1 MSTKYKFRDQ
11 NEIYFITYTV
21 INWIDV
27 FIRNQYKEIL
37 IKSWKHCIEHKGLEI
52 YGWCIM
58 SSHVHMIIGSHQ
70 DKLQDIVRDM
80 KKHTSSELKKAIE
93 NNKQESRKEWMLWM
107 MERAGKRNN
116 NNSNFQFWIQDNHPI
131 VLDTIEIAWQRL
143 DYIHNNPVVSGYV
156 EKAEEF
162 VYSSASDYFY
172 DKEGKVPIK
181 RLNVFV

>member
-11 NEIYFITYTV
+11 KEIYFITYTV
-21 INWIDV
+21 VNWIDV
-27 FIRNQYKEIL
+27 FIRNEYKEVL
-37 IKSWKHCIEHKGLEI
+37 IKSWNYCIENKGLEI

-58 SSHVHMIIGSHQ
+58 TSHVHMIIGSTK

-93 NNKQESRKEWMLWM
+93 QNKHESRREWMLCM
-107 MERAGKRNN
+107 MKRAGKINN
-116 NNSNFQFWIQDNHPI
+116 NNSNFQFWIQDNHPN

-143 DYIHNNPVVSGYV
+143 DYIHNNAVVSGYV
-156 EKAEEF
+156 DKAEEF
-162 VYSSASDYFY
+162 VDSSASDYFY
-172 DKEGKVPIK
+172 DNKGKVPIK